1 MNTNRFTASRRELLL
16 GAGTIGIASL
26 GAGVGTYAA
35 FSDRE
40 QTTAI
45 VTAGALD
52 LRVHHESNYNGRS
65 SDVVT
70 DGEVDGGPG
79 VVFDLPDVK
88 PGDSGRSQFCFEL
101 QTNPAYLWLCGELTA
116 NVEAGLTE
124 PEREAED
131 AADYGRGELADA
143 IDVTL
148 KYADAAGNG
157 GETITEG
164 SLRTVL
170 ARLSNG
176 LPLDAAGRGDVDA
189 GAQQPFEPSAG
200 DDPLTE
206 PCLVFEWAI
215 PESVGNE
222 IQTDR
227 VEFGLTFYAQQA
239 RHTDGTE
246 NPCDEQ
252 DGSDGNGG
260 QNTNKTAISFAA
272 FCVDQGEITAADL
285 TVSVAGTNDDGEPIA
300 IDWTADREVD
310 RVVLKTG
317 GGRLAIENF
326 PGGSSGTATVGEG
339 TPRIDGQTPSTPCP
353 DGVSSVKFE
362 YDTEKEAFG
371 PE

>member
-1 MNTNRFTASRRELLL
+1 MDRFTASRRELLF
-16 GAGTIGIASL
+16 GAGTISIASL
-26 GAGVGTYAA
+26 GAGIGTYAA

-45 VTAGALD
+45 VTSGALD
-52 LRVHHESNYNGRS
+52 LGVHYESNYNGRAS
-65 SDVVT
+65 EVVT
-70 DGEVDGGPG
+70 DGEIDGKPG

-88 PGDSGRSQFCFEL
+88 PGDSGRSRFCFEL
-101 QTNPAYLWLCGELTA
+101 RTNPAYLWLCGELTA
-116 NVEAGLTE
+116 NAEAGLTE
-124 PEREAED
+124 PERKAED
-131 AADYGRGELADA
+131 AANYDTGELADA

-157 GETITEG
+157 GGIITEG

-170 ARLSNG
+170 AQLSNG
-176 LPLDAAGRGDVDA
+176 VPLDAAGRGDIDA
-189 GAQQPFEPSAG
+189 GAQQAFEPSSG
-200 DDPLTE
+200 EDPLTE
-206 PCLVFEWAI
+206 PCLVFEWTI

-252 DGSDGNGG
+252 DGGNGDG
-260 QNTNKTAISFAA
+260 GGNAERKAISFAA
-272 FCVDQGEITAADL
+272 VCVDEGEIAADEVTL
-285 TVSVAGTNDDGEPIA
+285 SIVETNDDGEPVT
-300 IDWTADREVD
+300 IDWTADRQVD

-317 GGRLAIENF
+317 GGQFAIENF
-326 PGGSSGTATVGEG
+326 PGGTSGTAAVGG
-339 TPRIDGQTPSTPCP
+339 GSPRIDGQTPSTPCP
-353 DGVSSVKFE
+353 NGESSIKFE
-362 YDTEKEAFG
+362 YDTGTEAFV

>member
-1 MNTNRFTASRRELLL
+1 MNTNRFTASRRELLF

-40 QTTAI
+40 QTAAI
-45 VTAGALD
+45 VTTGALD
-52 LRVHHESNYNGRS
+52 LRVHHESNYNGQPS
-65 SDVVT
+65 EVLT
-70 DGEVDGGPG
+70 GGEVDGEPG

-88 PGDSGRSQFCFEL
+88 PGDSGRSRFCFEL
-101 QTNPAYLWLCGELTA
+101 RNNPAYLWLCGELTA
-116 NVEAGLTE
+116 NAETGLTE
-124 PEREAED
+124 PERKTED
-131 AADYGRGELADA
+131 DPNSERGELADA

-157 GETITEG
+157 SETITEG

-170 ARLSNG
+170 AQLSDG
-176 LPLDAAGRGDVDA
+176 IPLDAAGRGEIDA
-189 GAQQPFEPSAG
+189 GAQQSFEPSSG

-206 PCLVFEWAI
+206 PCLVFEWTI
-215 PESVGNE
+215 PNSVGNE

-246 NPCDEQ
+246 NPCNEQ
-252 DGSDGNGG
+252 DGSDGDPNP
-260 QNTNKTAISFAA
+260 KAISFAA
-272 FCVDQGEITAADL
+272 FCVDSGVVVADDVTL
-285 TVSVAGTNDDGEPIA
+285 SVAETNDDGEPIA
-300 IDWTADREVD
+300 VDWTADRSID

-317 GGRLAIENF
+317 GGQLAIENF
-326 PGGSSGTATVGEG
+326 AGGSSGTAAVGEG
-339 TPRIDGQTPSTPCP
+339 SERIDGQTPSTPCP
-353 DGVSSVKFE
+353 NGESSIKFE
-362 YDTEKEAFG
+362 FDDQTEAFV

>member
-65 SDVVT
+65 SDDVT
-70 DGEVDGGPG
+70 DGSVDGDPC

-88 PGDSGRSQFCFEL
+88 PGDSGRSRFCFEL
-101 QTNPAYLWLCGELTA
+101 RNNPAYLWLCGELTA
-116 NVEAGLTE
+116 NAEAGLTE
-124 PEREAED
+124 PERKTED
-131 AADYGRGELADA
+131 AADYGTGELADA

-157 GETITEG
+157 GEIITEG
-164 SLRTVL
+164 DLRTVL
-170 ARLSNG
+170 VQLSNG
-176 LPLDAAGRGDVDA
+176 IPLDAAGDGDVDA
-189 GAQQPFEPSAG
+189 GSQRAFEPSAG
-200 DDPLTE
+200 DDPLTK
-206 PCLVFEWAI
+206 PCLVFEWTI

-252 DGSDGNGG
+252 NGSNGEP
-260 QNTNKTAISFAA
+260 NPKAISFAA
-272 FCVDQGEITAADL
+272 FCVDSGAVVADDV
-285 TVSVAGTNDDGEPIA
+285 THSVAETNDDGEPIA
-300 IDWTADREVD
+300 VDWTADRSID

-326 PGGSSGTATVGEG
+326 AGGSSGTAAVGEG
-339 TPRIDGQTPSTPCP
+339 SPRIEGQTPSTPCP
-353 DGVSSVKFE
+353 NGESSIKFE
-362 YDTEKEAFG
+362 YDSEQEAFV